1 METWLRV
8 LKTLLRLLSLMDYD
22 YSVMDS
28 TKFTDWLK
36 GLHELFI
43 DVRVR
48 DGETLLPVH
57 AQLTSSE
64 VEFAKGIPEGGGVML
79 GDGAFNVR
87 PILKHDSIEG
97 IHTHS

>member
-1 METWLRV
+1 MEV

-22 YSVMDS
+22 YSVVDS

-36 GLHELFI
+36 NLHELFI

-48 DGETLLPVH
+48 SGEALLPVY

-64 VEFAKGIPEGGGVML
+64 VEFVEGIPEGGG
-79 GDGAFNVR
+79 
-87 PILKHDSIEG
+87 
-97 IHTHS
+97 